1 MKPVRFECSI
11 DIHKAYEDE
20 GNWIVE
26 GFAATSD
33 FDLQED
39 IITQQAIEASAKDL
53 IENSTVLHNH
63 NADEA
68 IGKVEKSEAREGGLW
83 LKIFIS
89 KTAQEIWQKI
99 TEGVLNKFSIRG
111 KILDAK
117 KEWIPELKQYARVIF
132 KMQLLEVSL
141 VAVPAN
147 PKARALRW
155 YIEKAL
161 AEYESGG
168 GEIEEMENQS
178 NMEGGMDMAE
188 EVEIIEEELVEAS
201 GDLEPGESV
210 KPPEVEKAKTSP
222 DKRALL
228 LLDKLLAGEKDDK
241 RKKMLEEVKTILS
254 TTEKGCPCKQ
264 AGKDPGEEAEFEKA
278 GRKTKEISTG
288 QLSRIKKLL
297 TKLQELIAEA
307 EIPDTN
313 QTDEK
318 KGNAEDGD
326 LVKKLGS
333 LEESIGKITKALGMA
348 EQDKDG
354 NGEPTLAGTIERLS
368 KRLDAIEGIPA
379 IKTSIDGQDALA
391 GEGKG
396 KSMWK
401 GLV

>member
-1 MKPVRFECSI
+1 VQAIKFECAL
-11 DIHKAYEDE
+11 DIEKAYEDE

-89 KTAQEIWQKI
+89 KTAPDIWQKI

-161 AEYESGG
+161 EEYESGG
-168 GEIEEMENQS
+168 GEIEEMEA
-178 NMEGGMDMAE
+178 NMEGGIDMAD

-201 GDLEPGESV
+201 GDLEPVESV
-210 KPPEVEKAKTSP
+210 KPPEVEKAKASP

-264 AGKDPGEEAEFEKA
+264 AGKDDSDDEAEFEKA
-278 GRKTKEISTG
+278 GRKIKEISTG

-307 EIPDTN
+307 ETPDS
-313 QTDEK
+313 EK
-318 KGNAEDGD
+318 KDNAEDGD
-326 LVKKLGS
+326 LVKKLDS
-333 LEESIGKITKALGMA
+333 LEDSIGKITKALGMA
-348 EQDKDG
+348 EPDGKD

-368 KRLDAIEGIPA
+368 KRLDAIEGVPA